1 MQVMTSIPDEFL
13 DLFEKPTI
21 AHVATV
27 MPDGTPHNTPV
38 WIGYDADT
46 GHLLV
51 NTETGRQ
58 KERNVAEN
66 PKVGVSMVDPENAYR
81 RLSVMGEVEE
91 VTTDGARDHI
101 DQLSQ
106 RYTGE
111 DYDPD
116 AIKTERVLLRIR
128 VDEVMAQG

>member
-1 MQVMTSIPDEFL
+1 MSSIPDEFL

-51 NTETGRQ
+51 NTETGRR

-101 DQLSQ
+101 DQLSR

-116 AIKTERVLLRIR
+116 MIQTERVLLRIR
-128 VDEVMAQG
+128 VDEVMAEG